1 MFLYLTKLG
10 LSCVLPWGLW
20 NPKFS
25 SKTDYVTH
33 IYIYALFCKKMPNVK
48 MQKASLIFHY
58 DLNFFFEWFFFI
70 AHPTKWR
77 HNFKMAVITKKNCK
91 MILIKNYEAQKYAAL
106 QKLFTIEVSHS
117 PNPPPPHP
125 LPVWY
130 RVKGADFFF
139 NTKIKT
145 IDDPPKVLIPS
156 FQ

>member
-58 DLNFFFEWFFFI
+58 DLNFFFEWFFFT

-77 HNFKMAVITKKNCK
+77 HNFKMVVITKKNCK
-91 MILIKNYEAQKYAAL
+91 MILIKSYEAQKYAAL

-117 PNPPPPHP
+117 PTPAPPPPSAAC
-125 LPVWY
+125 LV
-130 RVKGADFFF
+130 
-139 NTKIKT
+139 
-145 IDDPPKVLIPS
+145 
-156 FQ
+156 

>member
-77 HNFKMAVITKKNCK
+77 HNFKMVVITKKNCK
-91 MILIKNYEAQKYAAL
+91 MILIKSYEAQKYAAL
-106 QKLFTIEVSHS
+106 QVIYDRSKPQ
-117 PNPPPPHP
+117 PNPPP
-125 LPVWY
+125 LP
-130 RVKGADFFF
+130 
-139 NTKIKT
+139 
-145 IDDPPKVLIPS
+145 PPSAACLV
-156 FQ
+156 